1 MKTFTTI
8 FYTLI
13 IALTIWV
20 GVSFIDIVSDNN
32 EHNPEHSDL
41 NFFKVMLELAD
52 GGNN

>member
-13 IALTIWV
+13 IALAVWM
-20 GVSFIDIVSDNN
+20 GASFIDIISDNN

-41 NFFKVMLELAD
+41 NFFKVMLELTESD
-52 GGNN
+52 